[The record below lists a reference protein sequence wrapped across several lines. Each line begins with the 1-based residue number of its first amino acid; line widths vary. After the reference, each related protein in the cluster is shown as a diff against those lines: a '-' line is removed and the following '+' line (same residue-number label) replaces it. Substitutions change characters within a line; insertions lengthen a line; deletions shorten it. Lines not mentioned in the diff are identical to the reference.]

1 MIRNP
6 SLKST
11 PNALFLSSSRDGFIS
26 FCFGGYCLSEIAD
39 PSMLG
44 YLLVGFIAGPG
55 LFHLIPESP
64 STDYL
69 GEIGIVFL
77 TFSIGLEFSIGKLK
91 SMRTLLIGLGGMQVV
106 FTILLVMGILI
117 LLGTPALWAFSV
129 AVVLVMS

>member
-1 MIRNP
+1 MHF
-6 SLKST
+6 SLAPVVMVLLVSVLAVIVCRK
-11 PNALFLSSSRDGFIS
+11 LRI
-26 FCFGGYCLSEIAD
+26 

-55 LFHLIPESP
+55 LLQLIPESP

-77 TFSIGLEFSIGKLK
+77 TFSIGLEFSLGKLK

-106 FTILLVMGILI
+106 FTILLVMGVLMLI
-117 LLGTPALWAFSV
+117 GMPALWSFSCLLYTSD
-129 AVVLVMS
+129 AADDIALV